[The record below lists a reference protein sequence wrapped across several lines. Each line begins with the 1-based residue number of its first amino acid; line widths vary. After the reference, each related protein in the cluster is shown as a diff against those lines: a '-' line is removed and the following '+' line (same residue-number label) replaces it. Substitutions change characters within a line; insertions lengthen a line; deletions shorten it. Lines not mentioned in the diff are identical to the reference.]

1 MGILGNIKNK
11 NRSFVVGLLI
21 MIIIAIIPLTIIF
34 TYMNKYK
41 IDSVLVLDS
50 LYDKGHRVFEF
61 DVKDAKVYELRVIE
75 NQSIVVLGIEKDGYL
90 FCVDMKIDMNEY
102 RNLDLNE
109 IRTINFSTLKF
120 TEITN
125 REHYKAEYKLID
137 DIIKNSNNI
146 SAGVNKT
153 YAYKYYNEVS
163 RISNESPWGNTWL
176 YLPLIFIGLIWY
188 IIKSSKNVISPIES
202 EEVSNLVD
210 IHGAGEAERFLK
222 LADEEMSK
230 QDVLYSNNKIVIT
243 SNFLVSN
250 DDIIIL
256 LDDII
261 EVNKLVLTIKNLFGL
276 KYYYLCVRL
285 KNKNCELFDLGEP
298 LIAETM
304 QKLSSIRENI
314 IIKDVVETSTT
325 TSRYGRTFQDHLDD
339 IRKNRI

>member
-1 MGILGNIKNK
+1 MGILGNIKKK
-11 NRSFVVGLLI
+11 NRSFFVSLLI
-21 MIIIAIIPLTIIF
+21 MMIIAIIPLTFIF
-34 TYMNKYK
+34 IHMSKYN
-41 IDSVLVLDS
+41 IDSILVLDT
-50 LYDKGHRVFEF
+50 LYDKGHRIFDF
-61 DVKDAKVYELRVIE
+61 DVKDAKVYELKVIE
-75 NQSIVVLGIEKDGYL
+75 NQNIVILGIEKDGYL
-90 FCVDMKIDMNEY
+90 FCVDMKIDMDEY
-102 RNLDLNE
+102 RNLDLND
-109 IRTINFSTLKF
+109 IRTISLSTLKLSE
-120 TEITN
+120 TAN
-125 REHYKAEYKLID
+125 YKEEYKIID

-146 SAGVNKT
+146 SVGINKT
-153 YAYKYYNEVS
+153 YAYKYYNKGTM
-163 RISNESPWGNTWL
+163 ISKSKFLSDIWIGFLLVGVGLVLVTKKYFKNT
-176 YLPLIFIGLIWY
+176 Y
-188 IIKSSKNVISPIES
+188 SPIES

-222 LADEEMSK
+222 LADEEMNK

-250 DDIIIL
+250 DDIVIL

-304 QKLSSIRENI
+304 QKLSSIRKNI